1 MVRIPPRPRPTHL
14 QELAGHVRA
23 DEVFLFN
30 VRAKHLINCRRR
42 LLRHSH
48 RLESPMGQDLAFVR
62 LDEQHSLLA
71 AANAIQLRPLMEVD
85 FCKVE

>member
-23 DEVFLFN
+23 DEVFLFH
-30 VRAKHLINCRRR
+30 VGAKHLANFRRR
-42 LLRHSH
+42 LLRRCHG
-48 RLESPMGQDLAFVR
+48 LESPVGQDLAFVR
-62 LDEQHSLLA
+62 FDEEHPLLA
-71 AANAIQLRPLMEVD
+71 AADAIQLRPLMEVD